1 MRQFI
6 SLSFMIL
13 VLFTSIILADS
24 VKFRNGDQVEG
35 TYVGGDSRTVR
46 FLLENGQMET
56 YSIEAIDRIIF
67 GASAISIP
75 TPRAV
80 APSRTLPSSTAGSG
94 GSPQVDTVVAET
106 PVVVRMID
114 PIDSD
119 EHSPGDTFRASLEE
133 PLMVGEQ
140 TVATRY
146 SPATVQLVHVEQSG
160 QLRGEE
166 EIALQLRS
174 ITINDKTYT
183 VNTRFA
189 ELASEGKGSQTAKV
203 VGGTTAIGAIIGA
216 IAGGKKGAAI
226 GAASGAGAGVAVQS
240 LRGKTVKVPPETV
253 LTFRLD
259 DPLVIH

>member
-13 VLFTSIILADS
+13 VLFTSITLADS

-35 TYVGGDSRTVR
+35 TYVGGDSRTVS

-67 GASAISIP
+67 GASATSVP

-94 GSPQVDTVVAET
+94 GSTHVDTVVAET

-114 PIDSD
+114 PVDSD
-119 EHSPGDTFRASLEE
+119 EHSPGETFRASLEE

-146 SPATVQLVHVEQSG
+146 SPATVQLVHVQQSG

-174 ITINDKTYT
+174 ITIDGKTYT

-189 ELASEGKGSQTAKV
+189 EVASEGKGSQTAKV

-226 GAASGAGAGVAVQS
+226 GAATGAGAGVAVQS
-240 LRGKTVKVPPETV
+240 LRGKSVKVPTETV